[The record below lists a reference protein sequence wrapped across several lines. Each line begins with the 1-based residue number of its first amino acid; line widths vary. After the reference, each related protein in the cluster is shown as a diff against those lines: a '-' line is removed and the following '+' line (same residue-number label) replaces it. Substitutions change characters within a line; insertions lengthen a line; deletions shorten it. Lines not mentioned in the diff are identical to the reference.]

1 MRKTIERIVKHYV
14 TTLMG
19 LVVAIVSGH
28 KILSQ
33 LDTVETGRLI
43 IYGVVFAAGL
53 ALMLSTDTRIKK
65 TAEGII
71 DKITKK
77 P

>member
-19 LVVAIVSGH
+19 LIVAIVSGH
-28 KILSQ
+28 KILTQ
-33 LDTVETGRLI
+33 LDTVETSRLI
-43 IYGVVFAAGL
+43 IYGVVFCAGL
-53 ALMLSTDTRIKK
+53 ALMLSTDTWIKK
-65 TAEGII
+65 TTQGIT

-77 P
+77 